1 MKKNLNISK
10 TEVLVRTKLQLMFI
24 FIISGLILV
33 ACSSSKAP
41 TDTTA
46 AVASS
51 SNASAEVSFSKE
63 IWPILQKYAL
73 AAHGGKGGVFLENY
87 KDVMKYV
94 VSGKPEESQLYK
106 GLTGKGMPQMPPTDP
121 LSPAMIQL
129 FYDWITQGAKNN

>member
-1 MKKNLNISK
+1 MK
-10 TEVLVRTKLQLMFI
+10 TKLRFWII

-94 VSGKPEESQLYK
+94 VSGKPEESQLYQE
-106 GLTGKGMPQMPPTDP
+106 LTGKGMPQMPPKNP

-129 FYDWITQGAKNN
+129 FYDWIMQGAKNN

>member
-1 MKKNLNISK
+1 M
-10 TEVLVRTKLQLMFI
+10 RTKLKLMFI

-46 AVASS
+46 SVASS
-51 SNASAEVSFSKE
+51 SNSSAEVSFSKE

-94 VSGKPEESQLYK
+94 VSGKPEESQLYQERNAPNA
-106 GLTGKGMPQMPPTDP
+106 TQR
-121 LSPAMIQL
+121 SPFTCNDSAL
-129 FYDWITQGAKNN
+129 L

>member
-1 MKKNLNISK
+1 M
-10 TEVLVRTKLQLMFI
+10 RTKLKLMFI

-46 AVASS
+46 SVASS
-51 SNASAEVSFSKE
+51 SNSSAEVSFSKE

-94 VSGKPEESQLYK
+94 VSGKPGESQLYQE
-106 GLTGKGMPQMPPTDP
+106 LTGKGMPQMPPRDP

-129 FYDWITQGAKNN
+129 FYDWILQGAKNN